1 MPRKKRPRA
10 CFCGCGQMTKGG
22 RFIPSH
28 DSHLL
33 SAMLAEVG
41 GIAGLRPIVEAHL
54 GHVVDGHLAEIER
67 RETAALADWAKGRA
81 GR

>member
-1 MPRKKRPRA
+1 M
-10 CFCGCGQMTKGG
+10 
-22 RFIPSH
+22 PSH

-33 SAMLAEVG
+33 SAMLAKVG

-67 RETAALADWAKGRA
+67 REMAALTNWAKGRA